1 VSGVSFPFRLVVLTE
16 EGGQPRPV
24 TLSGRAVAFSAS
36 ESAAAVASAF
46 MAARGAGR
54 WEFLLVGRSMVP
66 PLVDRLKGWG
76 VCGLVLD
83 PAEDAPGVTVGFEA
97 LGPAA
102 G

>member
-1 VSGVSFPFRLVVLTE
+1 MGGVSFPFRLVVQTDAGE
-16 EGGQPRPV
+16 TRPV

-36 ESAAAVASAF
+36 ASSAAVAF
-46 MAARGAGR
+46 MASRGPGR

-76 VCGLVLD
+76 VCGLLLD
-83 PAEDAPGVTVGFEA
+83 PSDDGPGVTVGFDA
-97 LGPAA
+97 LGSA